1 MMNDQLRY
9 YLRYHPQWYI
19 ILSRYPQQ
27 YKKLLREYKE
37 EKNQN
42 FINKIDQVSML
53 LNMVEMMLQVELN
66 ELLDKLVNEIK
77 RDSRYL
83 DYLEAEKK
91 LYDPK
96 VKALLDEYQN
106 KLSEYE
112 QIKKYEQYI
121 DNSLIKAEIKELKK
135 QIASNQDINEYY
147 QKYYCL
153 NEFLEEITNIVFKDI
168 SPKLDIS
175 PYR

>member
-53 LNMVEMMLQVELN
+53 LNMVEMML
-66 ELLDKLVNEIK
+66 
-77 RDSRYL
+77 
-83 DYLEAEKK
+83 
-91 LYDPK
+91 
-96 VKALLDEYQN
+96 
-106 KLSEYE
+106 
-112 QIKKYEQYI
+112 
-121 DNSLIKAEIKELKK
+121 
-135 QIASNQDINEYY
+135 
-147 QKYYCL
+147 
-153 NEFLEEITNIVFKDI
+153 
-168 SPKLDIS
+168 
-175 PYR
+175 